1 MRGQGAVRSITLAKG
16 AIHTVPPVQ
25 KLFHCHPG
33 MARKAGHVSHTV
45 SMELGSRRDSKSLVH
60 HGL

>member
-1 MRGQGAVRSITLAKG
+1 MHSIALAKG
-16 AIHTVPPVQ
+16 IIHTVPPVQ
-25 KLFHCHPG
+25 KLFHCHPW

-45 SMELGSRRDSKSLVH
+45 SMELSSRRDSKSLVH

>member
-1 MRGQGAVRSITLAKG
+1 MHSITLAKG

-45 SMELGSRRDSKSLVH
+45 SRELGSRRDSKSLVH